1 MKRSDEKRWFKT
13 ILDIIREH
21 RACALSSVNVEHL
34 LSCWQIGGVLSAKIK
49 QDGWGRATIDRLV
62 DFIHVNAPGEKGYG
76 RSNLYSMVGVY
87 EAFSSEDFTALVSKY
102 GRLIVQPSTGQIADS
117 RLYAPSVVKFPGG
130 VEIVQMPSGQ
140 LRSMPEVLAL
150 TTFSNLVEIFN
161 RVKST
166 QERLF
171 YIVYAHRERLKTLEL
186 RKCIVDDA
194 YSSLLGGGKKN
205 FSNALKV
212 AYPDSPVMFKDQAFG
227 DFLNLP
233 AKHTEKRLRRG
244 IVKNMKDFIL
254 SIGKDFLFVDE
265 EYTLTVGG
273 KDFHADLL
281 FYHRA
286 LQCLV
291 AVELKAREFRPSDMG
306 QLEFYLEA
314 LDRDVRRQN
323 ENPSIGILL
332 CKNADRS
339 VVEYAMSRTMSPAM
353 VAEYKRMMIPKEV
366 LQETFETYLALPT
379 PRKNAGRPATGRS

>member
-1 MKRSDEKRWFKT
+1 M
-13 ILDIIREH
+13 
-21 RACALSSVNVEHL
+21 
-34 LSCWQIGGVLSAKIK
+34 
-49 QDGWGRATIDRLV
+49 
-62 DFIHVNAPGEKGYG
+62 
-76 RSNLYSMVGVY
+76 
-87 EAFSSEDFTALVSKY
+87 
-102 GRLIVQPSTGQIADS
+102 
-117 RLYAPSVVKFPGG
+117 
-130 VEIVQMPSGQ
+130 
-140 LRSMPEVLAL
+140 
-150 TTFSNLVEIFN
+150 
-161 RVKST
+161 
-166 QERLF
+166 
-171 YIVYAHRERLKTLEL
+171 
-186 RKCIVDDA
+186 
-194 YSSLLGGGKKN
+194 
-205 FSNALKV
+205 SNALKV
-212 AYPDSPVMFKDQAFG
+212 VYPDSPVVFKDAAFV

-233 AKHTEKRLRRG
+233 AKHSEKRLRRG
-244 IVKNMKDFIL
+244 IVKNMKDIIL

-366 LQETFETYLALPT
+366 LQETFETYLALPA
-379 PRKNAGRPATGRS
+379 PRRNGAHKQANRNLLR